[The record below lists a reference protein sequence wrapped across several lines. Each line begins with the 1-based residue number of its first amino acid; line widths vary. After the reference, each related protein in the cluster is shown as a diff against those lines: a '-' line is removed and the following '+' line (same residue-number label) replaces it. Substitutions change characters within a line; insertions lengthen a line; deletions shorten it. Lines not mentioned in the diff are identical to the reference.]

1 MAVVNSLAVINPL
14 VILTVLIVGDA
25 PVGGLQEG
33 HYEIEYD

>member
-1 MAVVNSLAVINPL
+1 MAVVYSLAVINPL
-14 VILTVLIVGDA
+14 VIVDVFVVGDA

>member
-14 VILTVLIVGDA
+14 VIADVFVVGEA
-25 PVGGLQEG
+25 PVGGLQER